1 MTAAAWLSIGLF
13 AALALALA
21 LGLPVAFTLAGV
33 SLIFAGIG
41 VATGTFDA
49 SFLDAFPNR
58 VFGVMGNETLLAVP
72 LFVFMGVMLER
83 SQIADRLLT
92 AMAGLF
98 GSLRGGLA
106 ISVMLVG
113 AVLAASTGIVGATVV
128 TMGLIALPTMLRAGY
143 DPRIAAGTIC
153 SAGTLG
159 QIIPP
164 SVILVLLGDVLGNA
178 YQKAQ
183 LAQGVYAPKT
193 VSVGDLFAGAM
204 LPGLVLVGGYLVYL
218 IGVAWLQPQRAPAL
232 PAEMRQ
238 KPGLKTLFAAV
249 LPPVFLIAL
258 VLGSIIGGVATPTEA
273 AAIGAVGALLL
284 SIPSGQLTLKN
295 VRETAERTAL
305 ITSMVYAILIA
316 AALFSLVFRG
326 FGGDDMVHEM
336 LTGLPGGVIGA
347 LIIVNLTVFPDRL
360 HRDHLHCRA
369 AGGATVAGARRR
381 SDLAR
386 RAAGD
391 EPADL
396 IPDPA
401 IRIRVVLPARCG
413 AEGLPDHGD
422 LSWRDAVHRDP
433 ADHAAG
439 AGAVPGASDV
449 ASGANVGRRCA
460 LSARSPA
467 PWGIPKSAG
476 EPLRATPAYE
486 SAGNDCRRAHS
497 KPT

>member
-1 MTAAAWLSIGLF
+1 VTGPAWLSVGLF
-13 AALALALA
+13 VALALALA
-21 LGLPVAFTLAGV
+21 LGLPVAFTLAGI

-58 VFGVMGNETLLAVP
+58 VFGIMGNETLLAVP

-159 QIIPP
+159 QVIPP

-183 LAQGVYAPKT
+183 LAQGVFAPRT
-193 VSVGDLFAGAM
+193 VSVGDLFAGA
-204 LPGLVLVGGYLVYL
+204 LVPGLVLVGSYLTYL

-232 PAEMRQ
+232 PAAMRQ
-238 KPGLKTLFAAV
+238 KPGLGTLLNAL
-249 LPPVFLIAL
+249 LPPLLLVAA
-258 VLGSIIGGVATPTEA
+258 VLGSIIAGIATPTEA
-273 AAIGAVGALLL
+273 AAIGAVGALVL

-316 AALFSLVFRG
+316 ATLFSLVFRG
-326 FGGDDMVHEM
+326 FGGADLVHEM

-347 LIIVNLTVFPDRL
+347 LIIVNLTVFLLGFLIDFIEIIFIVVPLVAPPLLALGVDPIWLGVILAMNLQTSFLTPPFGFALFYLRG
-360 HRDHLHCRA
+360 A
-369 AGGATVAGARRR
+369 APKDFPTM
-381 SDLAR
+381 
-386 RAAGD
+386 
-391 EPADL
+391 
-396 IPDPA
+396 A
-401 IRIRVVLPARCG
+401 IYRGVLPFIAIQLLMLLVL
-413 AEGLPDHGD
+413 ALFPGLVTW
-422 LSWRDAVHRDP
+422 L
-433 ADHAAG
+433 
-439 AGAVPGASDV
+439 PGK
-449 ASGANVGRRCA
+449 
-460 LSARSPA
+460 L
-467 PWGIPKSAG
+467 
-476 EPLRATPAYE
+476 
-486 SAGNDCRRAHS
+486 
-497 KPT
+497 